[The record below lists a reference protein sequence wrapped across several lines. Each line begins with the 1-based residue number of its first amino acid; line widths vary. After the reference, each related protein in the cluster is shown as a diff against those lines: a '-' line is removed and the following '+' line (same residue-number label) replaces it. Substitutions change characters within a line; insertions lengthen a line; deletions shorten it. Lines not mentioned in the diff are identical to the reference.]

1 MLLFSLPAFTAT
13 PMGKLTRFF
22 KPVTALLTEEL
33 ELVFTLDEVL
43 VAIDELVVA
52 TDELV
57 VATDELVLVLLLEDE
72 DTAQP
77 FTTP

>member
-13 PMGKLTRFF
+13 PIGKLTRFF

-43 VAIDELVVA
+43 VASELVVA
-52 TDELV
+52 AELV
-57 VATDELVLVLLLEDE
+57 VATDELVLVLLLDE
-72 DTAQP
+72 EETAQP
-77 FTTP
+77 FATP

>member
-1 MLLFSLPAFTAT
+1 
-13 PMGKLTRFF
+13 MGKLTKVFN
-22 KPVTALLTEEL
+22 PAVALLTEEL

-43 VAIDELVVA
+43 VTTELVVA
-52 TDELV
+52 AELV
-57 VATDELVLVLLLEDE
+57 VATDELVLVLLLDEE